1 MTSPNTIPDKYR
13 QKADGTKSI
22 EDNIDRISGLIDPLS
37 AQKESKKPFYS
48 TGAKCLL
55 RIGGKHV
62 TVANSI
68 RWSISYNS
76 TPIQTIDSLMP
87 WDIDTGA
94 IKINAEIGMIMDP
107 SKGPERD
114 SLFHIMSSAAHQPM
128 VELQILDR
136 AMGTQI
142 LFARGVFTDIS
153 GNVAVGSTGSWNA
166 RFVGVAYQH
175 YINQSFRPYSGI
187 AGAGSAVLDSLQN
200 FVSDITGGL
209 G

>member
-1 MTSPNTIPDKYR
+1 MPVPDKR
-13 QKADGTKSI
+13 KQRTDDINAIEKSA
-22 EDNIDRISGLIDPLS
+22 EKFNGLLDPLS
-37 AQKESKKPFYS
+37 EQKQSKMPFYS

-76 TPIQTIDSLMP
+76 TPIQTIDALMP
-87 WDIDTGA
+87 WDIDTGSV
-94 IKINAEIGMIMDP
+94 KINAEISMIMDP
-107 SKGPERD
+107 TKGPERD

-136 AMGTQI
+136 ALGTQI
-142 LFARGVFTDIS
+142 LFARGVFTDIA

-175 YINQSFRPYSGI
+175 YVNQSFRPYSGI
-187 AGAGSAVLDSLQN
+187 AGAGSSVLDSLQN